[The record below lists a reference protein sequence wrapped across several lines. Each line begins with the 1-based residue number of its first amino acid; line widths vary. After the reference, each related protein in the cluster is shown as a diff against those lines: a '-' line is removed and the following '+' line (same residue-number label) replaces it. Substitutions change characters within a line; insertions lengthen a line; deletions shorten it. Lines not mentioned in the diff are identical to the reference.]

1 MSGFDQL
8 AADGAASS
16 SVCSVMA
23 KKKAGSSPLA
33 HSDFE
38 AFWPRYVAASAFAR
52 SMPTS
57 HSLHGLAFSPWRRM
71 MMRDGAA
78 SAVALIAMARTA
90 ARVRR
95 AGIEAD
101 LTMF

>member
-33 HSDFE
+33 NRDFE
-38 AFWPRYVAASAFAR
+38 AFWPGYEAASAVAR

-57 HSLHGLAFSPWRRM
+57 HSLHGLVFWRWRRM
-71 MMRDGAA
+71 MMREGAA
-78 SAVALIAMARTA
+78 SAVAVIAVARTA

-95 AGIEAD
+95 AGIK
-101 LTMF
+101 